1 MMTMTQLLTVL
12 PALALVLGLALLA
25 GRAARRLGLAAPQPG
40 AGRLAL
46 VQALPLD
53 SRRRVHLLRCD
64 GRHLLVLTGGGGDV
78 MLGWV
83 EAPAGEAAP

>member
-1 MMTMTQLLTVL
+1 MMTTTQLLTVL

-25 GRAARRLGLAAPQPG
+25 GRAARRLGLAPARPG
-40 AGRLAL
+40 AGRLAV